1 MLEYKMEVI
10 PHTTQCDFNNDLKA
24 SGIVDILQD
33 AARLHIQ
40 KLGYDD
46 VEMKKLGYCWVLTYE
61 CFEVV
66 KRIPKLGEKIIV
78 NTWPHEKRKL
88 EYDREIEIRDEFNNL
103 LVKSYTN
110 WVIIDREKRNLVRAN
125 EVIIEGEF
133 KGNINY
139 SGPCKRKINL
149 GKGNILNTYFHK
161 VELTDL
167 DTNMHVNNAKYLDF
181 IMNSMTIEEYS
192 QIHYLELAFYHEALL
207 YDEIKVIHFKN
218 EENLDCYR
226 GLIKD
231 IICFEA
237 IIKLNK

>member
-10 PHTTQCDFNNDLKA
+10 PHTTQCDFNNELRA

-46 VEMKKLGYCWVLTYE
+46 SEMAKLGYCWVLTYE
-61 CFEVV
+61 TYEVV
-66 KRIPKLGEKIIV
+66 SRMPKLGEILHV

-88 EYDREIEIRDEFNNL
+88 EYDREIEIRDKNDNL

-110 WVIIDREKRNLVRAN
+110 WVIIDREKRTLTRAN
-125 EVIIEGEF
+125 EVVIDGEF

-139 SGPCKRKINL
+139 EGPCKRKINL
-149 GKGNILNTYFHK
+149 GTGDIIDTHYHK

-167 DTNMHVNNAKYLDF
+167 DANIHVNNAKYLDF
-181 IMNSMTIEEYS
+181 IMNSMTLDDYKQFKS
-192 QIHYLELAFYHEALL
+192 LELSFVHEARLG
-207 YDEIKVIHFKN
+207 DEIKIDHFINENNKN
-218 EENLDCYR
+218 CYK
-226 GLIKD
+226 GYVND
-231 IICFEA
+231 NVCFEA
-237 IIKLNK
+237 IIEF